1 MSRTDDQEVAVAVAS
16 WRLVGAAHTDQG
28 PVRRENQDA
37 FQLVPLPGAGLG
49 LIVADGMGGQNGG
62 REAAEAAVAAATV
75 RLGMPGDGADPLPAV
90 VDLANEAVAGVR
102 RTLGGNPG
110 TTMVAALLTPGHLTV
125 ANAGDSRAYLI
136 RGGVAR
142 QLTEDHSLVADQ
154 VRAGRLGRAEA
165 RHDPRRN
172 YVTRALLGDPVAA
185 DVTRTET
192 QAGDMVL
199 LCSDGLWGAL
209 EDAEIASLL
218 SAGPN
223 LMEAA
228 RRIVA
233 AALSAGATDNVTA
246 AVGRVD
252 RA

>member
-1 MSRTDDQEVAVAVAS
+1 
-16 WRLVGAAHTDQG
+16 
-28 PVRRENQDA
+28 
-37 FQLVPLPGAGLG
+37 
-49 LIVADGMGGQNGG
+49 
-62 REAAEAAVAAATV
+62 
-75 RLGMPGDGADPLPAV
+75 
-90 VDLANEAVAGVR
+90 
-102 RTLGGNPG
+102 
-110 TTMVAALLTPGHLTV
+110 
-125 ANAGDSRAYLI
+125 
-136 RGGVAR
+136 
-142 QLTEDHSLVADQ
+142 
-154 VRAGRLGRAEA
+154 
-165 RHDPRRN
+165 
-172 YVTRALLGDPVAA
+172 VAA

>member
-1 MSRTDDQEVAVAVAS
+1 
-16 WRLVGAAHTDQG
+16 
-28 PVRRENQDA
+28 
-37 FQLVPLPGAGLG
+37 
-49 LIVADGMGGQNGG
+49 
-62 REAAEAAVAAATV
+62 
-75 RLGMPGDGADPLPAV
+75 
-90 VDLANEAVAGVR
+90 
-102 RTLGGNPG
+102 
-110 TTMVAALLTPGHLTV
+110 MVAAFVSPGRLAV

-154 VRAGRLGRAEA
+154 VRAGRLGAAEA

-172 YVTRALLGDPVAA
+172 YVTRALLGDPVVA

-192 QAGDMVL
+192 AAGDVVL

-218 SAGPN
+218 SGGPD

-233 AALSAGATDNVTA
+233 AALAAGATDNVTA
-246 AVGRVD
+246 VVARVD
-252 RA
+252 PA

>member
-1 MSRTDDQEVAVAVAS
+1 MSRTDDQEVAVAAAS

-37 FQLVPLPGAGLG
+37 FQLVPLPDQGLG
-49 LIVADGMGGQNGG
+49 LIVADGMGGQSGG

-75 RLGMPGDGADPLPAV
+75 RMGMPGDAADPLLAV

-102 RTLGGNPG
+102 RSLGGNPG
-110 TTMVAALLTPGHLTV
+110 TTLVVALMTPGRVSV

-154 VRAGRLGRAEA
+154 VRAGLLGAAEA
-165 RHDPRRN
+165 RRDPRRN
-172 YVTRALLGDPVAA
+172 YVTRALLGDPVVA
-185 DVTRTET
+185 DVTGTET
-192 QAGDMVL
+192 ESGDVVL

-209 EDAEIASLL
+209 EDAQIAALL
-218 SAGPN
+218 SAGTD

-233 AALSAGATDNVTA
+233 AALAAGATDNVTA
-246 AVGRVD
+246 VLGRVEP
-252 RA
+252 A